1 MAGGTRASPF
11 PAAAAA
17 AVTAV
22 LDLFNKITDERK
34 RGKKEGEKKRKK
46 EIRERVNT
54 AFLTGDR
61 YLSK

>member
-34 RGKKEGEKKRKK
+34 RGKKEGERKKKRKK
-46 EIRERVNT
+46 YESALTPR
-54 AFLTGDR
+54 LTGDR

>member
-34 RGKKEGEKKRKK
+34 RGKKEGEKKKKRKK
-46 EIRERVNT
+46 YES
-54 AFLTGDR
+54 ALTPR
-61 YLSK
+61 F